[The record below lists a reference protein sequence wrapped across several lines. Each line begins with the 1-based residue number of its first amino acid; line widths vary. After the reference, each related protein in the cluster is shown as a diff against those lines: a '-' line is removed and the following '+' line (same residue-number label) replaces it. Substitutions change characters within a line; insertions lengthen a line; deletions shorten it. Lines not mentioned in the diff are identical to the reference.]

1 MKGNWRNVLAVL
13 REIKKLHDEA
23 HGDDDD
29 SYDKEAE
36 KREAKAKERLG
47 GVKGDEKL
55 HEEAEIKK
63 GVNKHDFSEKE
74 RESLSEKKSS
84 LQKEL
89 REMEQI
95 HGLRERGKAW
105 KDYDERVQYRKAMNE
120 KQHEIDD
127 IEKQLSKK

>member
-13 REIKKLHDEA
+13 RGDKKLHDEV

-36 KREAKAKERLG
+36 RREAKAKERLG

-74 RESLSEKKSS
+74 RESLSK
-84 LQKEL
+84 
-89 REMEQI
+89 
-95 HGLRERGKAW
+95 
-105 KDYDERVQYRKAMNE
+105 RVKRCPMVLFLFVILK
-120 KQHEIDD
+120 I
-127 IEKQLSKK
+127 